1 MLLRLPLQEPA
12 RLFRLARFAP
22 SQAPASANTRL
33 KTALALPTELRP
45 LAGMAYFPRVDEV
58 ILFEPVA
65 QFPGSAR
72 HTAHP
77 SHRTQDAIRH
87 KPAASLRRLRSS
99 RRPQGDSHRPADF
112 IPLASWVCRP
122 TSLPHSQLAR
132 AERVGMPPPRF
143 RQGQVPSSAFR
154 SFRSSPSSLPRSLR
168 TGSPN
173 GDRQGS
179 SPRLRCSTPP
189 VTARRFA
196 PISCAG
202 PGGSGLHP

>member
-12 RLFRLARFAP
+12 RLFCLARFAP
-22 SQAPASANTRL
+22 SQAAASANTRL

-45 LAGMAYFPRVDEV
+45 LADIVHLIERFYFELTLNFQAPHGTPHTPPTAPKMPSGINRRLHFAGFVRLAV
-58 ILFEPVA
+58 RKAIRIARRTLFRWH
-65 QFPGSAR
+65 PGSA
-72 HTAHP
+72 AP
-77 SHRTQDAIRH
+77 
-87 KPAASLRRLRSS
+87 P
-99 RRPQGDSHRPADF
+99 PF
-112 IPLASWVCRP
+112 
-122 TSLPHSQLAR
+122 PHSQLAR

-173 GDRQGS
+173 GGRQGS
-179 SPRLRCSTPP
+179 SRRLRCSTPP

-196 PISCAG
+196 TISCAG